1 MGVFHFEK
9 EGAIIGP
16 ARGPW
21 LGAVVMNVDT
31 DFVSVE
37 ISIGGA
43 FGKEDSGGTVDVLQ
57 NFVET
62 NEIILV

>member
-1 MGVFHFEK
+1 VEK
-9 EGAIIGP
+9 SRNCLLEEV
-16 ARGPW
+16 RPW